1 MKLEYMIAEGLL
13 RKSLSGELMDNSV
26 IFRNFENN
34 FYIILLNSITITFLR
49 TALNEFRKLN
59 SSNKVTTI
67 LNQT

>member
-1 MKLEYMIAEGLL
+1 MIAEGLL